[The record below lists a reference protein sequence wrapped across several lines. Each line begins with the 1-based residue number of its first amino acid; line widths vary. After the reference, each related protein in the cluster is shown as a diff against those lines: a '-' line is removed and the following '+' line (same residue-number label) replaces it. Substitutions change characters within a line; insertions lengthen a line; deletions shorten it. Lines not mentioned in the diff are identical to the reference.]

1 MTGVPPP
8 PPAAS
13 TPDDGGDRL
22 PTVTDGLL
30 LVLWTF
36 LAQAMVAT
44 AIVSVLLLQGRTQE
58 SLMQDPILLLST
70 ALAAQPVA
78 FLGAL
83 AWLRVRGRLGWRV
96 MGSARPAARHVGMGL
111 GAGLAGLAIVLVY
124 GLAMDQLLGPL
135 PQPEQF
141 VLQQITQGDTAAL
154 VLGVSMAVI
163 AAPLVEELV
172 FRGVL
177 FQGLRERLS
186 VRSAVIV
193 SAAVFALAHVE
204 LYAVGVT
211 VGRLVNVGSLALLG
225 AWLAGVFHLARSL
238 VVPAVAHAVFN
249 GVVIVLSL
257 LGAAGR

>member
-1 MTGVPPP
+1 MTGAPPP
-8 PPAAS
+8 PPPSA
-13 TPDDGGDRL
+13 DEDRL

-36 LAQAMVAT
+36 LAQALVAT
-44 AIVSVLLLQGRTQE
+44 AVVSVLLLQGRTQE
-58 SLMQDPILLLST
+58 SLMEDPILLLST
-70 ALAAQPVA
+70 ALAAQPVV
-78 FLGAL
+78 FLGVL
-83 AWLRVRGRLGWRV
+83 AWLRLRNRLSWRV
-96 MGSARPAARHVGMGL
+96 MGSVRAAGRHVAMGL
-111 GAGLAGLAIVLVY
+111 GAGLAGLAIVLAY
-124 GLAMDQLLGPL
+124 GLAMDQLVGPL

-141 VLQQITQGDTAAL
+141 VLQQITQGDAMTL

-186 VRSAVIV
+186 VRSAIV
-193 SAAVFALAHVE
+193 LSAVLFALAHVE

-225 AWLAGVFHLARSL
+225 AWLAGVFHLAKSL

-257 LGAAGR
+257 LGA